1 MSDGSTNLSV
11 TPGRG
16 RKPASPESITTAA
29 AYGFRARRTQP
40 SVRRLRKLACDAAPR
55 NDRRKIWR
63 VLRYTAAASLIAA
76 VATAGAGWWW
86 IASLGP
92 VPRGEGLAF
101 STLVVDRDGRLLRP
115 YTTPEG
121 RWRLP
126 ATRED
131 VDPRFLAMLY
141 AYEDRRFLSHQGVDP
156 LALGRAFSQLVVNGR
171 IVSGASTLTMQVAR
185 LLEPRS
191 ERSFVAKLRQ
201 MVRAVQLERM
211 LSKDQILALY
221 FSLAPYGG
229 NLEGIRAASLAYFG
243 KEPRRLTLAESALL
257 VALPQSPEVRRP
269 DRSAKVARA
278 ARDRVLD
285 RLAAAGVVPAD
296 EIERAKQEAVVEGRR
311 PMPALAPHSADAV
324 MAAVPNRAIHRLTI
338 QAPLQKALE
347 DLARERARTLGPSL
361 SVAIL
366 VVDNETGEVHARVAS
381 SDYFDA
387 GRAGQVDMTQALR
400 SPGSALKP
408 FIYGL
413 GFEDG
418 LIHPETLIDDRP
430 IRYGNYAPENFDLT
444 FQGTVTVRRA
454 LQLSLNV
461 PAVAVLERVGASRFT
476 ARLAQ
481 AGGALVL
488 PRGEAPGLAMGLGGV
503 GVTLNDLVMLY
514 AGVARLGN
522 TVAFTERMDTAGEAP
537 APRRL
542 MEPVAAWY
550 LGNVMLGTPPP
561 ENAARGRIAF
571 KTGTSY
577 GYRDAWAVGF
587 DGKRTI
593 GVWVGRPDGAPVP
606 GLIARHAAAPI
617 LFDAFARTGS
627 LPTPLPAAPRGTLA
641 AATGSLPPP
650 LQRFRPDGIVGE
662 RADTQVRIMFPPNGA
677 RLELANSGDGRPE
690 SIALKLAGG
699 VGPLTVL
706 VNGLPVDAPSGRRNT
721 VFFEPEGP
729 GFVRLTV
736 IDSTGSTDSVLVR
749 LQ

>member
-1 MSDGSTNLSV
+1 
-11 TPGRG
+11 
-16 RKPASPESITTAA
+16 
-29 AYGFRARRTQP
+29 
-40 SVRRLRKLACDAAPR
+40 
-55 NDRRKIWR
+55 
-63 VLRYTAAASLIAA
+63 VLRITAV
-76 VATAGAGWWW
+76 VALSMTVVMTGVAWWW

-126 ATRED
+126 ATRD
-131 VDPRFLAMLY
+131 SVDPRFLAMLL
-141 AYEDRRFLSHQGVDP
+141 AYEDRRFLSHYGVDP
-156 LALGRAFSQLVVNGR
+156 LALARALSQLIVNGH

-191 ERSFVAKLRQ
+191 ERSFLAKLRQ
-201 MVRAVQLERM
+201 IVRAIQLERA
-211 LSKDQILALY
+211 LSKDEILALY

-257 VALPQSPEVRRP
+257 VALPQSPEARRP
-269 DRSAKVARA
+269 DRSVTAARS
-278 ARDRVLD
+278 ARDRVFD

-296 EIERAKQEAVVEGRR
+296 EIERAKHETVADGRR
-311 PMPALAPHSADAV
+311 PMPALAPHAADAV
-324 MAAVPNRAIHRLTI
+324 VATAPGRAVHRLTI
-338 QAPLQKALE
+338 HAPLQKSLE
-347 DLARERARTLGPSL
+347 DLARERARVLGPAL

-366 VVDNETGEVHARVAS
+366 VVDNETGEVQARVAS
-381 SDYFDA
+381 SDYFDMS
-387 GRAGQVDMTQALR
+387 RAGQVDMTQALR

-418 LIHPETLIDDRP
+418 LIHPDTLIDDRP
-430 IRYGNYAPENFDLT
+430 IRYGSYAPENFDLS

-461 PAVAVLERVGASRFT
+461 PAVAVLDRIGASRFT
-476 ARLAQ
+476 TRLAQ

-488 PRGEAPGLAMGLGGV
+488 PRGEVPGLAMGLGGV
-503 GVTLNDLVMLY
+503 GVTLHDLVMLY
-514 AGVARLGN
+514 AGIARLGS
-522 TVAFTERMDTAGEAP
+522 TVVLTERMDGAGEVL
-537 APRRL
+537 PRRL

-550 LGNVMLGTPPP
+550 LGQVMLGTPPP
-561 ENAARGRIAF
+561 ENAAGGRIAF

-587 DGKRTI
+587 DGRRTI

-606 GLIARHAAAPI
+606 GLIARSAAAPI
-617 LFDAFARTGS
+617 LFEAFARTGN
-627 LPTPLPAAPRGTLA
+627 LPQALPAAPRGALVA
-641 AATGSLPPP
+641 SSSRLPPP
-650 LQRFRPDGIVGE
+650 LQRFRPNGVAGE
-662 RADTQVRIMFPPNGA
+662 GEEGHVRIMFPPNGA
-677 RLELANSGDGRPE
+677 RLELASSGDGRTEP
-690 SIALKLAGG
+690 IALKLSGG

-706 VNGLPVDAPSGRRNT
+706 VNGLPVDIPAGRRNT

-729 GFVRLTV
+729 GFIRLTV
-736 IDSTGSTDSVLVR
+736 IDATGGTDSVMVR